1 MNLRQRKTVL
11 ASILLVSSAV
21 LYGCGPSELDMEIQ
35 LDEAYE
41 QGYWDAL
48 NCVKRKGG
56 SAGVAANDCEDE

>member
-1 MNLRQRKTVL
+1 MNLRRTKTVL
-11 ASILLVSSAV
+11 VLFVLCSSAF
-21 LYGCGPSELDMEIQ
+21 LHGCGPSQLDMEIR

-56 SAGVAANDCEDE
+56 SARAAADDCEDE

>member
-1 MNLRQRKTVL
+1 MNILQAKTAL
-11 ASILLVSSAV
+11 SLTLLFCFVS
-21 LYGCGPSELDMEIQ
+21 LYGCGPSQRDIDIQ

-56 SAGVAANDCEDE
+56 SARVAADDCEDE

>member
-1 MNLRQRKTVL
+1 MNLRHKKFAFAV
-11 ASILLVSSAV
+11 ILLCSSIV
-21 LYGCGPSELDMEIQ
+21 LTACGPSERETEYL

-56 SAGVAANDCEDE
+56 SARTAADKCKDE